1 MKIIKQLPEG
11 HFVSQLQTDI
21 GYLRLYAND
30 SAITEIRF
38 FEDAIDEIE
47 NSVTRDAK
55 AQLTAYFEK
64 KLKTFDLPLAPK
76 GTDFQK
82 SVWAQLLTV
91 PHGEVV
97 SYLDI
102 ANQLG
107 KPTACRAVGAA
118 NGKNPISIVI
128 PCHRIIGSSGKL
140 TGYAGGL
147 PRKSFLLTL
156 EGADF
161 YTEKQYNI
169 AL

>member
-1 MKIIKQLPEG
+1 MIKQLPEG

>member
-1 MKIIKQLPEG
+1 MKQLPEG

-30 SAITEIRF
+30 SAMTEIRF

-55 AQLTAYFEK
+55 AQLAAYFKK
-64 KLKTFDLPLAPK
+64 KLKAFDLPLAPK

-82 SVWAQLLTV
+82 RVWAQLLTV